1 MADISVSVGAC
12 GVLIALMMKRSRRNH
27 RNRTVWVREWIRRRP
42 NLGAYHQLVQEL
54 QLGDSATY
62 RHFLRMDIPTFD
74 EILRLV
80 GPLITYQDTNM
91 RQAISPG
98 ERLALTL
105 HFLATGKQACTLMII
120 LTLCHTC
127 TLAGET
133 YSSLQ
138 YLYRIPAQTIG
149 QIVPETCRAIAE
161 VLQQHLQVICHTPT
175 YIVHDQH
182 YIRLYSSLIEEVV
195 LGVRQGVLHSLAGG
209 LV

>member
-12 GVLIALMMKRSRRNH
+12 GVLIALLMKRSRRNH
-27 RNRTVWVREWIRRRP
+27 RNKTVWVREWIRRRP

-54 QLGDSATY
+54 RLGDSATY

-105 HFLATGKQACTLMII
+105 LFLATGKQACTLMII
-120 LTLCHTC
+120 LTLCHPC
-127 TLAGET
+127 TLAGENLLKFT
-133 YSSLQ
+133 VLIQDPRTDYWPDCTRNMQSHSRGTTTTLAGNLSHAYIYSS
-138 YLYRIPAQTIG
+138 
-149 QIVPETCRAIAE
+149 
-161 VLQQHLQVICHTPT
+161 
-175 YIVHDQH
+175 
-182 YIRLYSSLIEEVV
+182 
-195 LGVRQGVLHSLAGG
+195 
-209 LV
+209 